1 MEIIDLL
8 KMFLADETI
17 ATIIKYVTALIA
29 LSNVITMLFPSV
41 IGNKIYDTIM
51 KVLNFFSLNV
61 LKNKNADNVNG
72 K

>member
-8 KMFLADETI
+8 KMFLTDETI
-17 ATIIKYVTALIA
+17 ATIIKYVAALIA

-41 IGNKIYDTIM
+41 IGNKIYDAVM
-51 KVLNFFSLNV
+51 KVLNFLSLNI
-61 LKNKNADNVNG
+61 LKNKNADDVNG